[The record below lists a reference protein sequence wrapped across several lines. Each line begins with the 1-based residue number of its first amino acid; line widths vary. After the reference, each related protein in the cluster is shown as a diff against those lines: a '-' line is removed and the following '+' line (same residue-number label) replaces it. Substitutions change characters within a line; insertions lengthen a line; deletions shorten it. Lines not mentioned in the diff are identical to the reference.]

1 MQCLIPQRI
10 STRLTKALQTFL
22 SHPKPIL
29 CLSFSVL
36 FLKLICI
43 WKSEDRKIS
52 DWGGKKKVSRD
63 KPRKTVICLNV
74 DS

>member
-52 DWGGKKKVSRD
+52 DWGGGGKISRD

>member
-52 DWGGKKKVSRD
+52 DWGGKKKSAGTNHE
-63 KPRKTVICLNV
+63 KQ
-74 DS
+74 

>member
-52 DWGGKKKVSRD
+52 DWGGEKKSQQGQTTKNSNLLKR
-63 KPRKTVICLNV
+63 
-74 DS
+74 

>member
-52 DWGGKKKVSRD
+52 DWGGGEKSAGTNHEKQ
-63 KPRKTVICLNV
+63 
-74 DS
+74 

>member
-52 DWGGKKKVSRD
+52 DWGGEKNQQGQTTKNSNLLKR
-63 KPRKTVICLNV
+63 
-74 DS
+74 